1 MKKLI
6 FLFVLLLAT
15 AGQAQKIKV
24 ACVGNSVTYGYKI
37 EDRETNCYPARLQR
51 LLGDG
56 YEVRNFGKSGATLLN
71 RGHRPYTQQEEYKAA
86 LAFAGDLAVIHLG
99 LNDTDPRD
107 WPNYR
112 DDFVQDY
119 LSLIRSFREANPGC
133 RIWICRMTPIMHWHP
148 RFKSGT
154 RDWYA
159 LIQEKIEEVA
169 RLSGATLIDL
179 QAALYDRPDLLPDAI
194 HPTAEGAGI
203 LAQTVYGAL
212 TGDYGGLGLPILY
225 TDNMVLQRDRPL
237 PIRGRADRGEQVT
250 VRIAGQEKTAV
261 AGADGRW
268 EVTLDP
274 LKATGQPHT
283 LEISAPSRM
292 LTFRNVLAG
301 EVWLCSGQSNMAF
314 RLDESIAAEQTEQ
327 KEYAAGHPAIR
338 LFDRKPRWETNAVT
352 WDVPVLDSLN
362 RLDYYLDT
370 KWTACDETTAARFSA
385 IGFAFGRMLADSLQ
399 VPVGLILNA
408 IGGSPTE
415 AWIDRQTVEFEFTD
429 ILTHWTKNDFI
440 QDWVRERA
448 TENIRK
454 SANPAQRHPY
464 EPCYLFE
471 SGIQPLENY
480 PLKGVI
486 WYQGESNAHNMEAHE
501 KLFPLLIDSWRRHWG
516 SELPFYYVQLSGI
529 DRPSWS
535 WFRDS
540 QRRLMERI
548 PATGMAV
555 SSDRGDS
562 LNVHPTRKKEIG
574 ERLARWALNCTY
586 GRSVT
591 PSGPL
596 FRSVVFKEG
605 AAFVTFD
612 YAEGLQ
618 TSDGMPIRTFEIAES
633 DGIFVPARAEV
644 IDKKV
649 KVWNDSMA
657 HPHLVRYGWQ
667 PFTRANL
674 VNSEGLPASTFRAAE
689 EKEVVRV
696 NCHEGK

>member
-6 FLFVLLLAT
+6 FLFALLLAT
-15 AGQAQKIKV
+15 AGQAQKTKV

-37 EDRETNCYPARLQR
+37 EDRETNCYPAQLQR
-51 LLGDG
+51 LLGNG

-86 LAFAGDLAVIHLG
+86 LAFGGDWVVIHLG

-119 LSLIRSFREANPGC
+119 LSLIESFRQANPNC
-133 RIWICRMTPIMHWHP
+133 HIWICRMTPIMHWHP

-159 LIQEKIEEVA
+159 LIQEKIEEIA
-169 RLSGATLIDL
+169 RLSGVTLIDL
-179 QAALYDRPDLLPDAI
+179 QAGLYDRPDLLPDAI

-203 LAQTVYGAL
+203 LAKTVYAAL
-212 TGDYGGLGLPILY
+212 TGDYGGLQLPLLY
-225 TDNMVLQRDRPL
+225 TDNMVLQRDRLL
-237 PIRGRADRGEQVT
+237 PVSGRADRGEQVT
-250 VRIAGQEKTAV
+250 VRIAGQEKTAI
-261 AGADGRW
+261 AGDDGRW
-268 EVTLDP
+268 EVILDP
-274 LKATGQPHT
+274 LKATGKPYT
-283 LEISAPSRM
+283 LEVSTPSRT
-292 LTFRNVLAG
+292 LTFRHVLAG

-314 RLDESIAAEQTEQ
+314 RLNESIATEQAEQRA
-327 KEYAAGHPAIR
+327 YASGRPPIR
-338 LFDRKPRWETNAVT
+338 LFDRKPRWETSAVE
-352 WDVPVLDSLN
+352 WDASVLDSLN
-362 RLDYYLDT
+362 RLDYYYDT
-370 KWTACDETTAARFSA
+370 KWTVCDEATAARFSA
-385 IGFAFGRMLADSLQ
+385 IAFAFGRMLADSLQ

-408 IGGSPTE
+408 IGGSPAE
-415 AWIDRQTVEFEFTD
+415 SWIDRRTVEFEFPD
-429 ILTHWTKNDFI
+429 ILADWTKNDFI

-448 TENIRK
+448 AQNIRK
-454 SANPAQRHPY
+454 AVTPGQRHPY

-471 SGIQPLENY
+471 SGIRPLERY

-486 WYQGESNAHNMEAHE
+486 WYQGESNAHNLEAHE
-501 KLFPLLIDSWRRHWG
+501 KLFPLVIDSWRRYWE

-529 DRPSWS
+529 DRPSWP

-540 QRRLMERI
+540 QRRLMQRI

-574 ERLARWALNCTY
+574 ERLARWALHQTY
-586 GRSVT
+586 GKLLT

-596 FRSVVFKEG
+596 FRSVTFEEG
-605 AAFVTFD
+605 AAFVAFD
-612 YAEGLQ
+612 YAQGLH
-618 TSDGMPIRTFEIAES
+618 TSDGEAIRTFEIAES
-633 DGIFVPARAEV
+633 DGLFVPAQAEV
-644 IDKKV
+644 VNGQV
-649 KVWNDSMA
+649 KVWNDSIA
-657 HPHLVRYGWQ
+657 NPHWVRYGWQ

-674 VNSEGLPASTFRAAE
+674 VNGEGLPASTFRAADLQE
-689 EKEVVRV
+689 AV
-696 NCHEGK
+696 EGNSRSVK